1 MMESDVRKNG
11 RQDDDAAVGGGREG
25 EARVSSPSPE
35 KGRLPGGKGW
45 IVEKEILFWIKVCH
59 LGFVIWGDF

>member
-35 KGRLPGGKGW
+35 KGRLPGGKG
-45 IVEKEILFWIKVCH
+45 
-59 LGFVIWGDF
+59 